1 VFFLAVPASRRVREG
16 ASEMVAYRAG
26 RVPRYYVD
34 CPVTFAR
41 AISGAH
47 LASQLQETQLKTP
60 SSIG

>member
-1 VFFLAVPASRRVREG
+1 
-16 ASEMVAYRAG
+16 MVAYRAG

-41 AISGAH
+41 ANSDANIAV
-47 LASQLQETQLKTP
+47 QLQTKQLKTP